1 MNRLSLNKQQTEK
14 VFSSLTAGLKEN
26 TMKKSIFKLSIAALA
41 LGLSLGAQ
49 AHRAWIVPA
58 ATVLSGESP
67 WVTFDAA
74 VSNTIFHA
82 DHAPFR
88 LDSVVAIAPDASEIE
103 LQNAHTG
110 KHRSTFDLNLK
121 QSGTYKV
128 VSASNGLTARWET
141 EEGERR
147 SWPPRGTA
155 PTPEGFEKEVPKKA
169 KNLKVTQSSRR
180 IETFVTAGEPD
191 NNVFKPTNTG
201 LEMVP
206 VTHPNDLFAGEEAEF
221 TLLIDGKPAEGAK
234 VVVLPGAMRY
244 RNQQDAI
251 EAVSDKKGKIT
262 ITWPAAGMYWMS
274 VSYADE
280 KAKKPATQRS
290 GSYTATFEV
299 LPE

>member
-1 MNRLSLNKQQTEK
+1 
-14 VFSSLTAGLKEN
+14 
-26 TMKKSIFKLSIAALA
+26 MKKSLYKLSIFALA
-41 LGLSLGAQ
+41 LGVSFAAE

-58 ATVLSGESP
+58 ATVLSGDDP

-88 LDSVVAIAPDASEIE
+88 LNGVTAVAPDGSEIE
-103 LQNAHTG
+103 LQNPHTG
-110 KHRSTFDLNLK
+110 KYRSTFDLNLK
-121 QSGTYKV
+121 QEGTYKI

-141 EEGERR
+141 EDGERR
-147 SWPPRGTA
+147 FWPPRGSA

-191 NNVFKPTNTG
+191 NQVFKPANVG

-206 VTHPNDLFAGEEAEF
+206 VTHPNDLFSGEEAEF
-221 TLLIDGKPAEGAK
+221 NLLIDGKPAVGAK
-234 VVVLPGAMRY
+234 VIVLAGGMRY

-251 EAVSDKKGKIT
+251 EVESDKKGKVKF
-262 ITWPAAGMYWMS
+262 TWPAAGMYWMS
-274 VSYADE
+274 VSYSDD

-290 GSYTATFEV
+290 GSYTASFEV